1 LADISLH
8 TSKLWFPRFRNLHL
22 REQLLLQILLISIIA
37 FSVAFF
43 AVWELHRT
51 KDLLTS
57 VRDSSRPAR
66 SAQQLAKEIEHIYGL
81 SEAYQLSFNQPEQRP
96 AIYAEIEQSKS
107 RLAQYQQESEHDYD
121 ATCTATMRSFLGSVE
136 LLRDSADK
144 FKSLFDDSDKLIA
157 TEQQIATEAVERFRQ
172 RANNETT
179 LEKYKV
185 LTEITTQIQNMHN
198 ALMIVYSHR
207 IFKITKEYEASFYR
221 ELEDVAD
228 NQGKKINALKKA
240 HESLTMLFRSEL
252 DDVFEIFK
260 SARMSLVRI
269 LENANGLSADETADL
284 RKIINDFDELFDDP
298 QQKSANLSISGN
310 SLLRG
315 KQVIWFRLNLMAE
328 HILVARLEKELDIFV
343 NSTVERIQRVES
355 ETRVAFRR
363 ALSASL
369 AGLLAGVGLII
380 CVVFVIDRNILR
392 RLNGITQ
399 KMRALARGETVA
411 VTGAEK
417 SDELGEMA
425 RALQVFWK
433 AELQRREFQYK
444 LQHANK
450 ELQREVDD
458 SIYVAQRIQNALL
471 RGKVPPGPW
480 LSDQALINRPCKLLG
495 GDSYWLERFDDG
507 YVVALIDCTGH
518 GVPGA
523 MMTIATSIYMS
534 AILHQEDLRDPAQ
547 ILLRLADHVQNSLF
561 EKSDDVKFDAGFD
574 GAVCFVD
581 VKSQRLCYA
590 GGGIPLIVLD
600 SNSGEIEILKGN
612 GFGIDRA
619 TFDSR
624 LVNRAVELRPGL
636 RFYLT
641 SDGLVTQPDA
651 PRGAG
656 FGWTRLVKL
665 LRETHHLSLAEQNE
679 RLWTSFREFS
689 ADTEQRDDV
698 TVIAFAA

>member
-1 LADISLH
+1 MVDISLH
-8 TSKLWFPRFRNLHL
+8 TSKLSFPRFRNLHL
-22 REQLLLQILLISIIA
+22 REQLLLQIFLISIIA

-96 AIYAEIEQSKS
+96 AIYA
-107 RLAQYQQESEHDYD
+107 
-121 ATCTATMRSFLGSVE
+121 V
-136 LLRDSADK
+136 
-144 FKSLFDDSDKLIA
+144 
-157 TEQQIATEAVERFRQ
+157 
-172 RANNETT
+172 
-179 LEKYKV
+179 
-185 LTEITTQIQNMHN
+185 
-198 ALMIVYSHR
+198 
-207 IFKITKEYEASFYR
+207 
-221 ELEDVAD
+221 
-228 NQGKKINALKKA
+228 
-240 HESLTMLFRSEL
+240 
-252 DDVFEIFK
+252 
-260 SARMSLVRI
+260 
-269 LENANGLSADETADL
+269 
-284 RKIINDFDELFDDP
+284 
-298 QQKSANLSISGN
+298 
-310 SLLRG
+310 
-315 KQVIWFRLNLMAE
+315 
-328 HILVARLEKELDIFV
+328 
-343 NSTVERIQRVES
+343 
-355 ETRVAFRR
+355 
-363 ALSASL
+363 
-369 AGLLAGVGLII
+369 
-380 CVVFVIDRNILR
+380 LR

-433 AELQRREFQYK
+433 AELERREFQYK

-600 SNSGEIEILKGN
+600 SNSGEIGILKGN
-612 GFGIDRA
+612 GFGIDRP

-651 PRGAG
+651 PRGVG